1 MKLVVKWI
9 EEVRMG
15 HIVSIY
21 EDEEQL
27 KSSFTTVLL
36 TLFLLGVVNSL
47 KIVNGKLHKK
57 F

>member
-47 KIVNGKLHKK
+47 KILNGKLHKK